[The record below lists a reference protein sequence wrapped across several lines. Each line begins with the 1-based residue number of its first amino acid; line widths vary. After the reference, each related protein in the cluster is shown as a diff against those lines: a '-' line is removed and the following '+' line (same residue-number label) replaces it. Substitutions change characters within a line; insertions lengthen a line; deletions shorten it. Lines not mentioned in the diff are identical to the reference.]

1 MHTQVG
7 ILGGGPAGL
16 LLSHLLALEGIDSV
30 VLDARSRESIET
42 TIRAGVLEDH
52 VAQLLRDTGVGD
64 RMTQEGSVH
73 HGIELRWSGRHHR
86 IDFEELTGGR
96 SITLYGQHEVV
107 KDLNTA
113 RVEAGGKIVWEAQ
126 AVEIDGFET
135 DRSTVRFRTGPFT
148 DEVRLQ
154 RSGEF
159 EELTCDVVAGCDGY
173 WGPPARRSRVSV
185 RTEFERIYPFAWFG
199 ILVEAPPS
207 SDELI
212 YALHDRGFSLISTR
226 SPTLQRMYLQVEPDD
241 SVDNWPDER
250 IWEELHARVE
260 TVSGAGLVEGAI
272 IDKSI
277 VGMRSFVSS
286 TMQHGNLYL
295 AGDAAHIVPPTGAKG
310 MNLAVADVRVP
321 HPRARAEVPHR
332 LDGHPRPLQRHL
344 PAARV
349 EGAALLVVDDLD
361 AAPPPRRRPVPARA
375 PAGRARLRHGLD
387 RRRDLARRELRRP
400 APRAAVA
407 RGPRQPGLGRRVG
420 RRLEVLEDR
429 LLGAGLRAGAELV
442 LVARAAV
449 VRRVAQA

>member
-1 MHTQVG
+1 MFKHGDTPRSSVAAMHTQVG

-64 RMTQEGSVH
+64 RMTAEGSVH

-126 AVEIDGFET
+126 AVEIDGIET

-154 RSGEF
+154 RSGEL

-173 WGPPARRSRVSV
+173 WGPPARRSRRACARSSSASTPSPGSGSSS
-185 RTEFERIYPFAWFG
+185 RRRRRRRSSSTRCTTAASRSSAR
-199 ILVEAPPS
+199 APPRCS
-207 SDELI
+207 ACTCRS
-212 YALHDRGFSLISTR
+212 
-226 SPTLQRMYLQVEPDD
+226 SPTTPSTTGPTSASGRSSTPAWRP
-241 SVDNWPDER
+241 S
-250 IWEELHARVE
+250 
-260 TVSGAGLVEGAI
+260 SGAGLVEGAI

-310 MNLAVADVRVP
+310 MNLAVADVRVLTRGLVQRFRTGSTDILDRYSDICL
-321 HPRARAEVPHR
+321 RAR
-332 LDGHPRPLQRHL
+332 L
-344 PAARV
+344 
-349 EGAALLVVDDLD
+349 EGAALLLVDDLD
-361 AAPPPRRRPVPARA
+361 AAPPPGRRPVPARA
-375 PAGRARLRHGLD
+375 QQAELDYVTGSTAGA
-387 RRRDLARRELRRP
+387 DLAGRELRRP

-407 RGPRQPGLGRRVG
+407 RGRSRTRS
-420 RRLEVLEDR
+420 
-429 LLGAGLRAGAELV
+429 
-442 LVARAAV
+442 
-449 VRRVAQA
+449 

>member
-1 MHTQVG
+1 M
-7 ILGGGPAGL
+7 
-16 LLSHLLALEGIDSV
+16 
-30 VLDARSRESIET
+30 
-42 TIRAGVLEDH
+42 
-52 VAQLLRDTGVGD
+52 
-64 RMTQEGSVH
+64 H

-173 WGPPARRSRVSV
+173 WGPARQAIPLSV

-310 MNLAVADVRVP
+310 MNLAVADVRVLTRGLVQKFRTGSTDILDRYSDICLR
-321 HPRARAEVPHR
+321 RAWKA
-332 LDGHPRPLQRHL
+332 QRFSSWMTSH
-344 PAARV
+344 
-349 EGAALLVVDDLD
+349 
-361 AAPPPRRRPVPARA
+361 AAPPSRRRPVPARP
-375 PAGRARLRHGLD
+375 PAGRARLRHRLD

-407 RGPRQPGLGRRVG
+407 RGPRQPGLGRRLG